1 MRVCKR
7 QMKGKIVF
15 ALLLAMLVTLV
26 WPVSSYADEL
36 GDGTAADTVE
46 KDAENGSDESVDAG
60 DDSVPE
66 TEDEPESEDKDEA
79 ETDGKDSEPEESGNQ
94 SDVQTDELEEKVSGS
109 KKELEQNESKMDSKL
124 ELASV
129 VLDKNGQKIKKGEKL
144 EITIGV
150 ANESDVELPESGKV
164 IFAAAA
170 SDECEPVEVTLTLG
184 EDFKYHGSLT
194 TEDMYPCEWYIDYIK
209 IGQVWTNNEF
219 PDKGTDPYYVYIY
232 DGDTYDDSAFD
243 VNIVFSALDEKGN
256 YYTVGEV
263 KKENVQRRQSLKEV
277 GVTFPEMK
285 SDYEGLTQIGWKE
298 EGGRIEVTENT
309 QFFELSEHSGTVN
322 IIAQYDKSFIRARY
336 IYPGRKSIVDR
347 LFLYEPDDLFGD
359 VLKKIKEFVPE
370 DFSKEYTFIGWEC
383 DASYGENNVI
393 PDQIS
398 DTIFVRAKLAE
409 GSWIELIYEYY
420 DQNGIE
426 VRDSDIRI
434 VEEGISYITG
444 VNMLMEAGAPQ
455 LYEGLKFRCWFYPIT
470 FDYPMKN
477 GDGCYTWAMY
487 DNFLIRYV
495 INTGDE
501 ERIFCQVADRGET
514 VDTMTTFEGLGE
526 VTWDEGKAPGETYD
540 VPVHIMNNSVTFSG
554 SAEVIEKPAEPSKPS
569 NPSTPSGSTSG
580 STSGDI
586 KYPDKNLGTV
596 VGEINSS
603 TPGQTVQLNMNS
615 WTSVPTEILEAA
627 KGKDVNVVLVMDG
640 YSWTIN
646 GKDIQTIYNRDRTD
660 LKVTKNTNNIP
671 GSTVT
676 AVAGDNPSL
685 QISLAHEGDFGFKAT
700 LSIGVGSEHAG
711 KYGNLYYHDKNGKLV
726 FIDAGQIDSEGNV
739 SLVFSHASDYLLVIS
754 DQAMSQIN
762 VPENLKPAGTNQNG
776 AASAV
781 NTNSN
786 VTTRSPKTGDYT
798 AVYPWLLLCAAAA
811 GYTMVYGSRRKRVQ
825 K

>member
-60 DDSVPE
+60 DDTVPE
-66 TEDEPESEDKDEA
+66 IEDESETNEVKDDQKSE
-79 ETDGKDSEPEESGNQ
+79 EPEESGDQ
-94 SDVQTDELEEKVSGS
+94 SGVQTDELEEKVSGS

-322 IIAQYDKSFIRARY
+322 IIAQYDKSYIRARY
-336 IYPGRKSIVDR
+336 MYPGRRVDR
-347 LFLYEPDDLFGD
+347 LFLFEQGEVFGNILKQIKKFVPDDFSEEYSFIEWEPDILPYKEDEVIPEKETEHLV
-359 VLKKIKEFVPE
+359 VLK
-370 DFSKEYTFIGWEC
+370 
-383 DASYGENNVI
+383 
-393 PDQIS
+393 
-398 DTIFVRAKLAE
+398 AKVAE
-409 GSWIELIYEYY
+409 GTWIQIVREYY
-420 DQNGIE
+420 DQTGKWFTE
-426 VRDSDIRI
+426 REAMLA
-434 VEEGISYITG
+434 EEGLTVYGGYGLAAKS
-444 VNMLMEAGAPQ
+444 EQPPS
-455 LYEGLKFRCWFYPIT
+455 YEGLRFKGWFPGIIWNGN
-470 FDYPMKN
+470 DPVKN
-477 GDGCYTWAMY
+477 GEG
-487 DNFLIRYV
+487 FLVMATYENCLVRYV

-501 ERIFCQVADRGET
+501 EKIFCQVAEKGET
-514 VDTMTTFEGLGE
+514 VTALTEFEGLGE
-526 VTWDEGKAPGETYD
+526 VTWKEGKAPDETF
-540 VPVHIMNNSVTFSG
+540 VVNNNMTFSG
-554 SAEVIEKPAEPSKPS
+554 SAEVIKKPAEPSKPS

-580 STSGDI
+580 STSGDT

-603 TPGQTVQLNMNS
+603 APGQTVQVNMNS
-615 WTSVPTEILEAA
+615 WTAVPTEILQAA

-676 AVAGDNPSL
+676 AIAGSNPSM

-700 LSIGVGSEHAG
+700 LRVGVGSEHAG

-754 DQAMSQIN
+754 DQAMSQAN

-776 AASAV
+776 AASAT

-786 VTTRSPKTGDYT
+786 VTRSPKTGDYT
-798 AVYPWLLLCAAAA
+798 MLYPWLLLCAAAVGAITIFGPRRRA
-811 GYTMVYGSRRKRVQ
+811 GYPEENK
-825 K
+825 